1 MADNLKGIP
10 FSSDDEGRDIP
21 RLAREIVYDQA
32 VSYGVKKE
40 LPDFS
45 INDVYVVW
53 FAYVLGNWKALCST
67 SVADGRYYEVTFKKE
82 HDGSDGPAK
91 GFVDTYRKTHNVE
104 FYLNDEEPA
113 DG

>member
-21 RLAREIVYDQA
+21 RVAKEIVYDQA
-32 VSYGVKKE
+32 VSLGVKEE

-45 INDVYVVW
+45 IDDVYVVW
-53 FAYVLGNWKALCST
+53 FAYTLGSWKALCST
-67 SVADGRYYEVTFKKE
+67 SVADGRYYEVTYSREKE
-82 HDGSDGPAK
+82 K

-104 FYLNDEEPA
+104 FHFND
-113 DG
+113 

>member
-32 VSYGVKKE
+32 VSYGVQKE
-40 LPDFS
+40 NPDFS
-45 INDVYVVW
+45 IDDVYVVW
-53 FAYVLGNWKALCST
+53 FAYVLGCWKGLCST
-67 SVADGRYYEVTFKKE
+67 SLPDGRYYEVTYNAVKKI
-82 HDGSDGPAK
+82 

-104 FYLNDEEPA
+104 FYLNDE
-113 DG
+113 D